1 MMKNHGKE
9 SEISMNK
16 NNLLT
21 IWILAKKNTKLYFKK
36 GPVIIFG
43 FLFPLFLMLSW
54 VIGRNMEPGM
64 VFIGLS
70 AMTIFFTAT
79 SISPVVLP
87 IETQE
92 KSLERQLSS
101 PIRIFDIILGIIL
114 ASTMFS
120 TLISLG
126 VLIIVYLALQLSA
139 LTFLESL
146 IFIVSLCFMALIGSL
161 LGTLFSAIPTNKT
174 SDVMV
179 LINLIKFPMTFI
191 SGIFVSL
198 QTMSVG
204 AQLFA
209 YISPLTP
216 FVDILH
222 NLFGLNSTLGIGINI
237 LVLLGWI
244 ILLAG
249 LNQMFHQRTMTK
261 RFSGQNKK
269 KKNKKPR
276 K

>member
-1 MMKNHGKE
+1 
-9 SEISMNK
+9 MNK

-43 FLFPLFLMLSW
+43 FLFPFFLMLSW
-54 VIGRNMEPGM
+54 VIGRKMEPSM
-64 VFIGLS
+64 IFIGLS

-101 PIRIFDIILGIIL
+101 PIRIIDIILGIIL

-126 VLIIVYLALQLSA
+126 VLAIVYLAFQLST
-139 LTFLESL
+139 LTFLEFI
-146 IFIVSLCFMALIGSL
+146 IFIVSLFFIALIGSL
-161 LGTLFSAIPTNKT
+161 LGTLFSANPTNKT
-174 SDVMV
+174 SDIMVM
-179 LINLIKFPMTFI
+179 INLIKFPMTFI

-198 QTMSVG
+198 QTMSEG
-204 AQLFA
+204 AQLMA

-222 NLFGLNSTLGIGINI
+222 YLFDLDSTLSIGINL
-237 LVLLGWI
+237 LVLLGWM

-249 LNQMFHQRTMTK
+249 LNQIFHQKTMTK
-261 RFSGQNKK
+261 RFSGNNKK

>member
-1 MMKNHGKE
+1 
-9 SEISMNK
+9 MNK

-21 IWILAKKNTKLYFKK
+21 IWILAKKNIKLYFKK

-64 VFIGLS
+64 IFIGLS

-101 PIRIFDIILGIIL
+101 PIRIFDIIMGIIL

-120 TLISLG
+120 SLMSLG
-126 VLIIVYLALQLSA
+126 VLVIVYFALQLSA
-139 LTFLESL
+139 LTFLEIL
-146 IFIVSLCFMALIGSL
+146 IFIICLCFMALIGSL

-209 YISPLTP
+209 YVSPLTP

-222 NLFGLNSTLGIGINI
+222 NLFGLNSTLSIGINI
-237 LVLLGWI
+237 LILLGWM

-261 RFSGQNKK
+261 RFSGKSKK
-269 KKNKKPR
+269 QKSKKPN